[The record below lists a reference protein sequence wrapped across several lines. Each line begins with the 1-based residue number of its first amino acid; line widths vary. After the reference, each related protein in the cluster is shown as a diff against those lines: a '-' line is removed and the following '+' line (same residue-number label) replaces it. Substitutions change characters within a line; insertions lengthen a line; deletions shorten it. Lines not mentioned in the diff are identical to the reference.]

1 MVTSVKKQE
10 QSSLAL
16 RWANVR
22 DYLRG
27 VYNELKKVHWPNRN
41 QLVAYTAVVLISV
54 ALVAV
59 IIWAFDLLLSYILE
73 LLFNA
78 VR

>member
-10 QSSLAL
+10 QSSLAV

-27 VYNELKKVHWPNRN
+27 VYSELKKVHWPSRN
-41 QLVAYTAVVLISV
+41 QLTAYTAVVLISV
-54 ALVAV
+54 AIVAV
-59 IIWAFDLLLSYILE
+59 IIWAFDFLLSYLLE

-78 VR
+78 VK